1 MQKVHQDGL
10 KELLQKT
17 REEIE
22 VCFLVFCS
30 RRFIILQLS
39 FFVTHLHE
47 QTVID
52 LFACTMLF
60 IFKLKQ
66 MLWKLNVDSLN
77 KSTIILNDYKH
88 LNCFH

>member
-30 RRFIILQLS
+30 RKFIILQLS
-39 FFVTHLHE
+39 FFTTHLHE
-47 QTVID
+47 QTAID
-52 LFACTMLF
+52 LFALK
-60 IFKLKQ
+60 IFKLT
-66 MLWKLNVDSLN
+66 NAYEVE
-77 KSTIILNDYKH
+77 
-88 LNCFH
+88 C